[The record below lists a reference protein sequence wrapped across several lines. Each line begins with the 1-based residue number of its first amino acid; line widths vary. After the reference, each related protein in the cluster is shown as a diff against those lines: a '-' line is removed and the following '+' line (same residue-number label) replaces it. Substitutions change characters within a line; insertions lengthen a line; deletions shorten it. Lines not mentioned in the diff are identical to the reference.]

1 MSYWDK
7 DKWENSFQR
16 PFSSK
21 VQFIH
26 TASHLINSWD
36 WAWVLRPES
45 TQCCYTIRWLYK
57 GAKTHYDVTLK
68 SEAEKW
74 AECKRLGKKNP
85 DFCQFATVK
94 KCKKWLETIL
104 APGYLETFFG
114 QCLIYRASSSPEA
127 RLNSPTS
134 CIMFFQEVGG
144 KILASLCSMKF
155 YGYFSMKWMARREN
169 ECGPCFTSFPFVWFF
184 YSEGNGDKCFLVRQ
198 FFIISGLTE
207 NYFSWSST
215 RQVTNVL
222 EGLLKDLVSYAH
234 CSYEQGTQPEYY

>member
-16 PFSSK
+16 PFSSQ

-26 TASHLINSWD
+26 AVSHLINFWD
-36 WAWVLRPES
+36 WVWVLRPES
-45 TQCCYTIRWLYK
+45 TECCYTIRWLYK
-57 GAKTHYDVTLK
+57 GAKTHYNVTLK

-74 AECKRLGKKNP
+74 AECKRVGKKIRTSVSL
-85 DFCQFATVK
+85 QRSKSA
-94 KCKKWLETIL
+94 KKWLETIL

-127 RLNSPTS
+127 RLNSPTY

-144 KILASLCSMKF
+144 KNSRFFMLHDILRLFFCEMN
-155 YGYFSMKWMARREN
+155 GQTWKWMRALFHEL
-169 ECGPCFTSFPFVWFF
+169 PLSVWFF
-184 YSEGNGDKCFLVRQ
+184 SGGNGDKCFLVRQ

-207 NYFSWSST
+207 NYFS
-215 RQVTNVL
+215 
-222 EGLLKDLVSYAH
+222 
-234 CSYEQGTQPEYY
+234 